1 MFFYVAEQGK
11 MKVKK
16 CSECYFDLFI
26 GLGSFGCVAALP
38 KSFYSVMETW
48 QA

>member
-1 MFFYVAEQGK
+1 VYVAEQGK
-11 MKVKK
+11 MKIKK
-16 CSECYFDLFI
+16 KMFRCYFDLFI
-26 GLGSFGCVAALP
+26 GLGSFSYAAALP

>member
-1 MFFYVAEQGK
+1 VYVAEQGK
-11 MKVKK
+11 MKIKK
-16 CSECYFDLFI
+16 MFRCYFELFI
-26 GLGSFGCVAALP
+26 GLGSFSYAAALH